1 MSRYIDVDEFY
12 VSQMVRCCGEPV
24 IGTCTNDNVKLYDEI
39 QKFTTADV
47 VPVVRC
53 KDCKYYV
60 DQYCTRDIKCRTNM
74 FYMCATNMFYMCAD
88 DFCSYGERKD
98 EE

>member
-12 VSQMVRCCGEPV
+12 VSQMARCCGEPV

-47 VPVVRC
+47 VEVVRC
-53 KDCKYYV
+53 KDCKYYSV
-60 DQYCTRDIKCRTNM
+60 DNALLGNV
-74 FYMCATNMFYMCAD
+74 CARLFTVFPMREY
-88 DFCSYGERKD
+88 DFCSYGEQKRRKK
-98 EE
+98 

>member
-1 MSRYIDVDEFY
+1 MSRYIDADEFY

-39 QKFTTADV
+39 QKFPTADV
-47 VPVVRC
+47 VEVVRC
-53 KDCKYYV
+53 KDCKYYSV
-60 DQYCTRDIKCRTNM
+60 DNVLLGNV
-74 FYMCATNMFYMCAD
+74 CARLFTVFPMDEY

>member
-53 KDCKYYV
+53 KDCRFATEDTMIDGWYYCHNNGMTHKP
-60 DQYCTRDIKCRTNM
+60 DT
-74 FYMCATNMFYMCAD
+74 
-88 DFCSYGERKD
+88 FCSYGERKD